1 MQHEHGSCNCKC
13 RIIANT
19 SRKNWNPSSII
30 LTQPPNVTHSAIAN
44 SENNEREYLVE
55 EETLSVLYYS
65 FCLLLIVSGS
75 GDMVL
80 RV

>member
-1 MQHEHGSCNCKC
+1 MQNNSKHIKEELEPIFK
-13 RIIANT
+13 
-19 SRKNWNPSSII
+19 I

-65 FCLLLIVSGS
+65 FCLLPIVSGS
-75 GDMVL
+75 GD